1 MFLSPLSLFF
11 FFFANF
17 VFPSKKEYV
26 NLCKKEKDGV
36 VKNIAVVK
44 QKEEPFTFTCHFQAW
59 EFVTEVYIPYIFFL
73 QSSSFVNSYLFR
85 RAEIC

>member
-1 MFLSPLSLFF
+1 M
-11 FFFANF
+11 
-17 VFPSKKEYV
+17 
-26 NLCKKEKDGV
+26 